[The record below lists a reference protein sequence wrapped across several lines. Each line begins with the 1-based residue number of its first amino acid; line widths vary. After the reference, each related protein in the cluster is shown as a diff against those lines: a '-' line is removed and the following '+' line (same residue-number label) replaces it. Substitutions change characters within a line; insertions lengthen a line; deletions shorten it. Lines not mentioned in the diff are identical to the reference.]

1 MRRNGIGTTLVALG
15 SALGGL
21 LLVGGA
27 LLPWIDTGG
36 VNIGTQVISGTV
48 TGLET
53 STGYVVLAAG
63 IVAVLGAI
71 VLISTRRASR
81 VVAVALIVAGAAGLA
96 GASMIL
102 TSPRDAYINFAA
114 DELGVGSSEIENSLT
129 SLFDIG
135 GIKDDPREGIY
146 VSLAGGALTFLSG
159 AIGALV
165 FRRRRAQPA
174 TSADEGDLEDAPEA
188 KGTVWERSF
197 DEIERSTDPIEKEKP
212 AVPLDAGP
220 KEEPPAPA
228 EEPTVPKRK
237 EVLGDSWAG

>member
-1 MRRNGIGTTLVALG
+1 VRRNGIGTTLVALG

-36 VNIGTQVISGTV
+36 VNIGTQVISATV

-96 GASMIL
+96 GALMIL
-102 TSPRDAYINFAA
+102 TSPRDAYIDFAA
-114 DELGVGSSEIENSLT
+114 DELGVGSSEVTNSLT

-135 GIKDDPREGIY
+135 GINDDPGEGIY

-165 FRRRRAQPA
+165 LRRRRVQPA
-174 TSADEGDLEDAPEA
+174 ASADEGDPGHGPEA

-197 DEIERSTDPIEKEKP
+197 DEIERSADHVEKP
-212 AVPLDAGP
+212 TAALDAVPKQD
-220 KEEPPAPA
+220 PPAPA